1 MAKRSDTTSCYLS
14 LMLLCQAKAHVRELQ
29 SHIVS
34 ATLQQLAKDAAEL
47 AEDAEV
53 SESGSER
60 DEAGGC
66 GMFAVSAWQLA

>member
-1 MAKRSDTTSCYLS
+1 M
-14 LMLLCQAKAHVRELQ
+14 RELQ

-53 SESGSER
+53 SESGSEE
-60 DEAGGC
+60 DDAGVTCMWLCVGQNC
-66 GMFAVSAWQLA
+66 KYTPYMAVYFAIPCQKYRI